1 MAGVMKSRLAGR
13 LGAVRRFIRD
23 RSANIALIASI
34 SMLAVMPLAAIGIDV
49 GSLYLE
55 RRTLQGVA
63 DLAAITAA
71 ANIGKAKKAT
81 RLFLRDNGI
90 TDFTVTLLEPEDDPG
105 GKAPYDVSK
114 KGVQVV
120 IETGR
125 YTADA
130 ALDPSERFDRET
142 SNFDAVKV
150 TVRKPGT
157 LYFGSG
163 MVRPPVLET
172 SGTARVASEA
182 AFSVGSRLLRVEG
195 GVLNALLNGL
205 LGTNIA
211 LDVMDYE
218 ALVDADIE
226 LLGFFDALAS
236 EMRITAGTYEEML
249 DSDVT
254 VGQLARVMAR
264 IARGQPAASRALS
277 IIAADREADDKSLR
291 LSRLVEL
298 GSLAKLAIGSGS
310 AALESQVNALE
321 MLTAAAAIANGE
333 NQVRLDLGLVVP
345 GVASLTADLAIGEPM
360 QFAPWFAVG
369 RTGTVVRTAQ
379 TRLFLKAKIGGTG
392 ALAGAAVTLPLYLE
406 LAYAEARLD
415 RVSCTGRRN
424 QRAKVVIG
432 ARPGV
437 ADLWIADV
445 NRASMKRFDR
455 KPDIRSATLVK
466 APLIKVKGLS
476 HVEIGN
482 LDYTGVT
489 FSQRDINRG
498 KVKTVST
505 RDFTGSLIN
514 SLLGDLKLEIKAAGL
529 GLTTPA
535 VVQSALVSALRPI
548 NRSLDDTI
556 YSLLAALGIKVGQAD
571 IRVHAVKCGGA
582 VLVQ

>member
-1 MAGVMKSRLAGR
+1 MGSLATSRPAER
-13 LGAVRRFIRD
+13 LRAVCRFVHD
-23 RSANIALIASI
+23 RSGNIALVGSI
-34 SMLAVMPLAAIGIDV
+34 SMLAIIPLAAIGIDA

-71 ANIGKAKKAT
+71 ANIDKAEKAT

-90 TDFTVTLLEPEDDPG
+90 TDFTVTLIEPGERPG
-105 GKAPYDVSK
+105 GGGPFDVSK
-114 KGVQVV
+114 NGVQVM

-130 ALDPSERFDRET
+130 ALDPADRFDRET
-142 SNFDAVKV
+142 SMVDAVKV

-163 MVRPPVLET
+163 LVRPPALQA
-172 SGTARVASEA
+172 SGTAQIASEA

-205 LGTNIA
+205 LGTSIA

-218 ALVDADIE
+218 ALLDADVE
-226 LLGFFDALAS
+226 LLGFLDALAS
-236 EMRITAGTYEEML
+236 EIHVTAGTYEELL
-249 DSDVT
+249 DSDIA
-254 VGQLARVMAR
+254 VGQLARAMAR
-264 IARGQPAASRALS
+264 VARGNPVAVRALLAV
-277 IIAADREADDKSLR
+277 AADRQAADIAMR
-291 LSRLVEL
+291 LDRLVDL
-298 GSLAKLAIGSGS
+298 GSLAQLAIGSGS
-310 AALESQVNALE
+310 AAFGSKVNVLE

-333 NQVRLDLGLVVP
+333 NQVRLDLGLAVP
-345 GVASLTADLAIGEPM
+345 GVAGLTAELAIGEPP

-379 TRLFLKAKIGGTG
+379 TRLFLEARVGGAG
-392 ALAGAAVTLPLYLE
+392 ALAGVSVTLPLYLE

-415 RVSCTGRRN
+415 RITCTGRQGR
-424 QRAKVVIG
+424 RAKVVVD

-445 NRASMKRFDR
+445 DRASMKRFDR
-455 KPDIRSATLVK
+455 RPDIDSATLVK
-466 APLIKVKGLS
+466 APLISVKGLA

-482 LDYTGVT
+482 PDFAGVT
-489 FSQRDINRG
+489 FSQRDIARG
-498 KVKTVST
+498 EIKTVST
-505 RDFTGSLIN
+505 HDVIGSLIK
-514 SLLGDLKLEIKAAGL
+514 SLLGDLSLEVRAAGL

-535 VVQSALVSALRPI
+535 LVQSALVSVLEPVAAP
-548 NRSLDDTI
+548 LDNVV
-556 YSLLAALGIKVGQAD
+556 YNLLAALGVKVGQAD
-571 IRVHAVKCGGA
+571 IRVHGVKCGSA